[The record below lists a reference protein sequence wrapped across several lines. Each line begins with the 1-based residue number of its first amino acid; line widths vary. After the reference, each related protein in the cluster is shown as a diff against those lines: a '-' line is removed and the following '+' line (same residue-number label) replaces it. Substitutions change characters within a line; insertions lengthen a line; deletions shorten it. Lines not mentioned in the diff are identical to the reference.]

1 MTTNISGITICPFT
15 GLPIDPN
22 NVYDVPN
29 KMLVFGYSNKIIG
42 KVEMPHPVYISIYNK
57 YIGEFDDN
65 YNNNLY
71 IYIGIIRNHFAN
83 EKTPFYVNSDFIE
96 TGYKEYSYP
105 SDFNDKARY
114 FLKYLYK
121 NGGNEG
127 RKFQIALSDYPL
139 AYAKSDD
146 EFQRIIEKLIK
157 QEFIDYVRKP
167 SRNMA
172 GVLLNFSIE
181 LTHLGEKEV
190 EKNLP
195 MVPLFDL
202 VNQDVFSGD
211 SKIDSEILHAKKL
224 FFKTDSTFN
233 DKRSACE
240 ALSFVLEPIR
250 KDFKKVVLGSD
261 VEAFFNIVNNFDIRH
276 NKDTTKSIEH
286 EEQLEW
292 IFYSLLNSIICY
304 YKLWKK

>member
-1 MTTNISGITICPFT
+1 MTTNISGITLCPFT

-22 NVYDVPN
+22 DVYDVPY
-29 KMLVFGYSNKIIG
+29 KPLVIGYSNKIIG
-42 KVEMPHPVYISIYNK
+42 KVEMPNLVYVNCYHK
-57 YIGEFDDN
+57 LIGKSDEN

-71 IYIGIIRNHFAN
+71 IYIGIIRNHY
-83 EKTPFYVNSDFIE
+83 EKEKSPFYVNSDFIE
-96 TGYKEYSYP
+96 NGYKEHYFP
-105 SDFNDKARY
+105 SGFNEKTRY

-127 RKFQIALSDYPL
+127 RKFQIALNDYPL

-172 GVLLNFSIE
+172 GEILSFSIE
-181 LTHLGEKEV
+181 LSPLGEKEV

-195 MVPLFDL
+195 VVPLFDL
-202 VNQDVFSGD
+202 VNQDVFTGD

-224 FFKTDSTFN
+224 FFKTDSTLN

-240 ALSFVLEPIR
+240 TLSFVLEPIR
-250 KDFKKVVLGSD
+250 EDLKTVFSSKDVSD
-261 VEAFFNIVNNFDIRH
+261 FFNIVNNFDIRH
-276 NKDTTKSIEH
+276 NKEHIKNLIH

-304 YKLWKK
+304 YKLCKK